1 MDAIST
7 GALHAAIAAVC
18 PIVGLSL
25 GRLDDRSTWV
35 IDFDPAATAP
45 QRTAAQNIVAT
56 FTPTV
61 PPLSDAIDALVLKVL
76 FNHENRIRTLE
87 GKAAISAAQFKT
99 ALVSVLGG

>member
-35 IDFDPAATAP
+35 IDFDPAATAA
-45 QRTAAQNIVAT
+45 QRQSAQTVMAT
-56 FTPTV
+56 FNPAA
-61 PPLSDAIDALVLKVL
+61 PDPLDDWSVITLKIA
-76 FNHENRIRTLE
+76 FNHENRIRALE
-87 GKAAISAAQFKT
+87 GKAAITLAQFKT
-99 ALVSVLGG
+99 AV